1 MAADTAAARR
11 SEAQQDLHPPSATRF
26 SPEEEAALLAES
38 NADKSTANELFK
50 SAQYSQAI
58 SVYDRALGAVPNYL
72 EYEIA
77 VLKSNVA
84 ACHLKLSD
92 WKAAV
97 EEATKSLEALDR
109 LETPPASKSDDD
121 DDDDDE
127 VKDSDGAPSRP
138 PGHGKGLDKHLHH
151 HAAAPTTDHDGG
163 VVELADDEENEAEAL
178 QKIEKDDRRKDDIR
192 RIRTKALM
200 RRARAKSEQGGWGN
214 LQGALEDYQTLSPLS
229 SSLAPSDAKIVNTAL
244 RSLPARVAAAKET
257 EMGEMMGKLKDLG
270 NGLLKPFGL
279 STDSFKFEK
288 DEKTGGYSIGMNG

>member
-1 MAADTAAARR
+1 M
-11 SEAQQDLHPPSATRF
+11 
-26 SPEEEAALLAES
+26 
-38 NADKSTANELFK
+38 
-50 SAQYSQAI
+50 
-58 SVYDRALGAVPNYL
+58 PNYL

-151 HAAAPTTDHDGG
+151 HAAG
-163 VVELADDEENEAEAL
+163 
-178 QKIEKDDRRKDDIR
+178 
-192 RIRTKALM
+192 
-200 RRARAKSEQGGWGN
+200 
-214 LQGALEDYQTLSPLS
+214 
-229 SSLAPSDAKIVNTAL
+229 PST
-244 RSLPARVAAAKET
+244 S
-257 EMGEMMGKLKDLG
+257 
-270 NGLLKPFGL
+270 
-279 STDSFKFEK
+279 
-288 DEKTGGYSIGMNG
+288 